1 MLNEADNTETCYMI
15 VTFAVVAKHFSKT
28 NNCNYHSKHIVRPS
42 KTQSGTTWRRVV
54 KVLRRQAIPAARVA
68 Q

>member
-42 KTQSGTTWRRVV
+42 KTQSGTT
-54 KVLRRQAIPAARVA
+54 
-68 Q
+68 